1 MIIATKDDKETVVD
15 ILVQAFID
23 NKSVN
28 YIIQHK
34 KSLRELK
41 ALMEYSFDS
50 CLLFGQVLLSD
61 ERNTCALILYPQ
73 KKRTGIQSIWLDI
86 KLIFR
91 AIGVS
96 RIKIA
101 LDRETKIKAL
111 QPKIPMAY
119 IWFIGV
125 NLNSQ
130 HSGFGTKMMREII
143 QAAEQLGLPVFLET
157 STLEN
162 LPWYQHLGF
171 EIYNKLDLTYSLY
184 FLRR

>member
-1 MIIATKDDKETVVD
+1 MIIATKNDKATVVG

-28 YIIQHK
+28 YIIQHE
-34 KSLRELK
+34 KSSKELQ
-41 ALMEYSFDS
+41 ALMEYSFET
-50 CLLFGQVLLSD
+50 CLLFGQVFLSD
-61 ERNTCALILYPQ
+61 ERNACALILYPQ
-73 KKRTGIQSIWLDI
+73 NKKTGIQSIWLDI

-91 AIGVS
+91 AIGLS

-101 LDRETKIKAL
+101 LDRESKIKAL
-111 QPKIPMAY
+111 QPKIPMSY
-119 IWFIGV
+119 VWFIGV
-125 NLNSQ
+125 SPNSQ
-130 HSGFGTKMMREII
+130 RSGSGTKMMREII
-143 QAAEQLGLPVFLET
+143 QVSDQIGLPVFLET